1 MSLDAFGRHSA
12 LGYAHAPLA
21 ARSGASTLVC
31 SAWCPAPS
39 RTDVQQHGQT
49 RRPGSG
55 RSGHFRLEPP
65 CRLGTAALWA
75 TEQSGGRLGPAV
87 LPWSLSEAPPKT
99 PVPLP
104 LRVQVQRNF
113 FVGGSEELHD
123 LRALALPDGFGGE
136 DTITLN
142 RHGLQTLSSGSV
154 EVHVNTI
161 VHQQQ
166 QAQLPTTSSTA
177 GRAAA
182 VAARSFNANN
192 TLRAIASARTLGA
205 SESAAD
211 RVKRRLEERR
221 SRERQPA
228 ASGPPA
234 APAAATADG

>member
-1 MSLDAFGRHSA
+1 M
-12 LGYAHAPLA
+12 
-21 ARSGASTLVC
+21 
-31 SAWCPAPS
+31 
-39 RTDVQQHGQT
+39 
-49 RRPGSG
+49 
-55 RSGHFRLEPP
+55 
-65 CRLGTAALWA
+65 GTATLWA
-75 TEQSGGRLGPAV
+75 TEQSGVRLGPAV
-87 LPWSLSEAPPKT
+87 PPWSLSEASPKT
-99 PVPLP
+99 LIPLP
-104 LRVQVQRNF
+104 LHVQVQRNF

-166 QAQLPTTSSTA
+166 QAQLPTTSSPA

-182 VAARSFNANN
+182 VATRSFNANN

-221 SRERQPA
+221 SRERLPPLD
-228 ASGPPA
+228 ASAPPA
-234 APAAATADG
+234 ATAAAAATLTQQLDG